1 MNYDELV
8 RKASKEE
15 LTFYHDFWKQYIAL
29 EKLVLE
35 TEKYVAFSKDNEN
48 AYSIQYNTI
57 FFFKL
62 FVLRSMWLLKGYAM
76 SMIVKLKLMICMII
90 FS

>member
-48 AYSIQYNTI
+48 ALLNTIQYSSSSY
-57 FFFKL
+57 L
-62 FVLRSMWLLKGYAM
+62 
-76 SMIVKLKLMICMII
+76 C
-90 FS
+90 

>member
-35 TEKYVAFSKDNEN
+35 TEKYVAISKDNEN
-48 AYSIQYNTI
+48 TFSIQYNI
-57 FFFKL
+57 
-62 FVLRSMWLLKGYAM
+62 LLQA
-76 SMIVKLKLMICMII
+76 ICAEVDVVIKRI
-90 FS
+90 Y